1 MSIGSIDN
9 ITSMYNLQKSATNF
23 QHKTIVAEPVAVKK
37 EETPQEARKRKL
49 GVLACTTLGVASSL
63 ALLAKCDKSKKYSL
77 SLKKMLSTPLKDSYL
92 GSAKYK
98 SKEVITLG
106 LGSSLGGLVGGKL
119 FDKRKDN
126 MKEKVQE
133 SVNQILNISVP
144 VVFVEGLVRAGEKV
158 ENGMKD
164 WVSKGGKLR
173 KVAGKLPSVTGAMIG
188 LVTGMYAGNRLAY
201 AVNKNLL
208 GKKED
213 DRPIKVSDF
222 SAHLDDVC
230 VAATLIDEKSSVINA
245 AARIIPVALGVAGYE
260 VGNK

>member
-1 MSIGSIDN
+1 MTIGSIDN
-9 ITSMYNLQKSATNF
+9 INKMYNLQKSATNF
-23 QHKTIVAEPVAVKK
+23 QHKSDVAETSVAKK
-37 EETPQEARKRKL
+37 QETPEEYHRRKT
-49 GVLACTTLGVASSL
+49 GVMACTALGVATSL
-63 ALLAKCDKSKKYSL
+63 ALLAKFDKSKKYSL
-77 SLKKMLSTPLKDSYL
+77 SPKKILTTPIKDTYL
-92 GSAKYK
+92 FSKKYK
-98 SKEVITLG
+98 SKEVISMG
-106 LGSSLGGLVGGKL
+106 LGSISGGLVGGKL
-119 FDKRKDN
+119 FDMRQDN

-133 SVNQILNISVP
+133 GVNQILNISVP
-144 VVFVEGLVRAGEKV
+144 VVFVEGLITAGEKI
-158 ENGMKD
+158 EGGMKD

-245 AARIIPVALGVAGYE
+245 AARIIPVALGVAGCE

>member
-1 MSIGSIDN
+1 MAIGSIDN
-9 ITSMYNLQKSATNF
+9 INTMYNMQKSATNF
-23 QHKTIVAEPVAVKK
+23 QHKSDVAETPVAKK
-37 EETPQEARKRKL
+37 QETPQEARKRKL

-63 ALLAKCDKSKKYSL
+63 ALLAKFDKSKKYSL
-77 SLKKMLSTPLKDSYL
+77 SLKKMLSTPIKESYI

-98 SKEVITLG
+98 SKEVITIG
-106 LGSSLGGLVGGKL
+106 LGSSLGGLLGGKL
-119 FDKRKDN
+119 FDKRQDN

-133 SVNQILNISVP
+133 GVNQILNISVP
-144 VVFVEGLVRAGEKV
+144 VVFVEGLVRAGEKI
-158 ENGMKD
+158 EGGMKD

-230 VAATLIDEKSSVINA
+230 VAATLVAENNPVTKAVS
-245 AARIIPVALGVAGYE
+245 RIVPVALGVAGYE